1 MGRTGES
8 SDTSDGESPEAVDYR
23 DLMRSFRR
31 ALRYADA
38 EQFAAVVGEGFEWH
52 NHWFPTSDPVPTGK
66 VLHGIDEMVT
76 ELERR
81 GRDWTDLEYEGYSER
96 YAPRFVTQT
105 FSIAGSDRG
114 RPFAAAVVDLYTLN
128 ADDLIVMKDTYW
140 KYPVG

>member
-52 NHWFPTSDPVPTGK
+52 NHWFPTSDPVPT
-66 VLHGIDEMVT
+66 
-76 ELERR
+76 
-81 GRDWTDLEYEGYSER
+81 
-96 YAPRFVTQT
+96 
-105 FSIAGSDRG
+105 
-114 RPFAAAVVDLYTLN
+114 
-128 ADDLIVMKDTYW
+128 
-140 KYPVG
+140 